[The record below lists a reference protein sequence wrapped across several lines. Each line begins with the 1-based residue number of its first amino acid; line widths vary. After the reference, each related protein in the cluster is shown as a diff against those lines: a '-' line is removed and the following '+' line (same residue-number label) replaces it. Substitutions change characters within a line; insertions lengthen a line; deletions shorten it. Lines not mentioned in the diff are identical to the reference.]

1 MHNIHSELRE
11 YFLRNIGQTV
21 DSAELHAITGG
32 IADLPQLIVY
42 LRDGEGY
49 PILTHEDRESL
60 LPGQYLLESGRPS
73 PEFGPEVSPSLRSF
87 LMGKED
93 LHCEMCG
100 AEAGDTDEY
109 DPACRVRLHVGQ
121 RASSH
126 ELGSSPSVRPRVLCT
141 LCKNGVSDENHDNGA
156 MGELLERLQRATGTE
171 QLDALAWLVG
181 RFSGRARL
189 YLEALEKA

>member
-1 MHNIHSELRE
+1 MDNIHSKLRE

-32 IADLPQLIVY
+32 LADLPQLIVY

-60 LPGQYLLESGRPS
+60 LPGQYLLVSGRPT
-73 PEFGPEVSPSLRSF
+73 PEFGPEVSPSLRSY
-87 LMGKED
+87 LMGIED

-100 AEAGDTDEY
+100 AEAGDMDEY
-109 DPACRVRLHVGQ
+109 DPACRVRLHVDQ
-121 RASSH
+121 RVSDD
-126 ELGSSPSVRPRVLCT
+126 ELCSRPSGRLRVLCT
-141 LCKNGVSDENHDNGA
+141 LCKDGVSDEKHDNGT
-156 MGELLERLQRATGTE
+156 MGELIDRLQRATGTE

-189 YLEALEKA
+189 YLEALDMA